1 MKLRHKIALK
11 NGKIALK
18 IAKKMRKIAKI
29 APKNGKFALKIAK
42 KYAKLQKLH

>member
-1 MKLRHKIALK
+1 MQKV
-11 NGKIALK
+11 
-18 IAKKMRKIAKI
+18 AKI